1 MSLEKR
7 SLYPLTVDCVVFGY
21 DEGMLKIAL
30 IERKTDPFK
39 GMWAIPGG
47 FMEDNE
53 TAEETALRELKEE
66 TGMENIF
73 LEQFHT
79 FSSHERD
86 PRGRTITIAF
96 FALINS
102 EKYHLTASADASK
115 AKWWP
120 AYDIPPLAF
129 EQKEMYEVALQGLR
143 IAIKTRPL
151 AFELLPKLFT
161 LTQLQN
167 LYEQVF
173 NIRIDIR
180 NFRRKVRKMTFI
192 SATHQRQEG
201 KQHRP
206 ALLYQYDPKLYKE
219 FLKENFF

>member
-1 MSLEKR
+1 MSSKR

-21 DEGMLKIAL
+21 DEGKLKVAL
-30 IERKTDPFK
+30 IERKTDPFQGK
-39 GMWAIPGG
+39 WAIPGG
-47 FMEDNE
+47 FMEGDE

-79 FSSHERD
+79 FTSHGRD

-96 FALINS
+96 FALVNS
-102 EKYHLTASADASK
+102 DKYHLTASEDAAK
-115 AKWWP
+115 AKWWS
-120 AYDIPPLAF
+120 AYEIPPLAF
-129 EQKEMYEVALQGLR
+129 KQSEMYEMALQALR
-143 IAIKTRPL
+143 VAMNTRPL
-151 AFELLPKLFT
+151 AFELLPQLFT

-173 NIRIDIR
+173 NVKIDIR
-180 NFRRKVRKMTFI
+180 NFRRKVKKMTYI
-192 SATHQRQEG
+192 CATNQKQEG

-206 ALLYQYDPKLYKE
+206 ASLYQYDSSLYKE

>member
-7 SLYPLTVDCVVFGY
+7 SLYPITVDCVVFGY

-30 IERKTDPFK
+30 IERKMDPFK

-79 FSSHERD
+79 FSSHGRD

-120 AYDIPPLAF
+120 AYKIPQLAF
-129 EQKEMYEVALQGLR
+129 EQKKMYEMALQKLR
-143 IAIKTRPL
+143 IAMKTRPL

-180 NFRRKVRKMTFI
+180 NFRRKVKKMTFI
-192 SATHQRQEG
+192 SATQKRQEG

-206 ALLYQYDPKLYKE
+206 ALLYQYDFTLYKE